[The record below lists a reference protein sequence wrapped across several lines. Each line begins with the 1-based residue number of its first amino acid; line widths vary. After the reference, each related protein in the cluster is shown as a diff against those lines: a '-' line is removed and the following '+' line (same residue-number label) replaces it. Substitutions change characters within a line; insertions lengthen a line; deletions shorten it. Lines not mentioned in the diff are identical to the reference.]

1 MRSKDYERPNSRADR
16 MRILVAIIFIFI
28 AISFVRGE
36 DSPAVQAAK
45 RERERRAKLQPGRTF
60 TNKDIQDY
68 LAKHKSIPGMNEG
81 VVDPETQT
89 QTQSTEPDESSEQ
102 FWQAKHQAVA
112 ERISAAQS
120 KIDQIQNDIDTLT
133 KAFYEVSDENRKVRN
148 KKLDELETARTELVE
163 ANQAQDDL
171 EEEARLAGVPP
182 GWVRD

>member
-1 MRSKDYERPNSRADR
+1 

-68 LAKHKSIPGMNEG
+68 LAKHKSIPGMIEG

-89 QTQSTEPDESSEQ
+89 QTQSTEPDESSEP

-133 KAFYEVSDENRKVRN
+133 KAFYEVSDENRKVEINDVRN

-171 EEEARLAGVPP
+171 EEEALLAGVPP